1 MPQSQ
6 PRPQNYKGLVWVAAK
21 FGTLIVFR
29 SAVATFV
36 LGSIVVLTVL
46 KLHKT
51 DGDHLRKKM

>member
-6 PRPQNYKGLVWVAAK
+6 PYPQNYKGLVWVAAK

-51 DGDHLRKKM
+51 DGDH